1 MDSWKG
7 LVQVGLSNHQVCN
20 CPDVNQWMFDLA
32 FFTRSHKLATPVVSW
47 SIKDDPAF
55 LVLEGEGSGQVDHGP
70 QSNIIAQ

>member
-1 MDSWKG
+1 
-7 LVQVGLSNHQVCN
+7 
-20 CPDVNQWMFDLA
+20 MFDLA
-32 FFTRSHKLATPVVSW
+32 FFTRLHKLATPVVSW